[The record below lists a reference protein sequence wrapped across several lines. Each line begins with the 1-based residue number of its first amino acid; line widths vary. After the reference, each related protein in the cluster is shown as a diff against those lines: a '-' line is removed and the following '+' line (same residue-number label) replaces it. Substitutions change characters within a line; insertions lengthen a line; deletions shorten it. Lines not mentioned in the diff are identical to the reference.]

1 MLRSNTHKTTEQRY
15 DIDPWHQGMTRH
27 GAKHN
32 VAATAANYND
42 RYLGGQ
48 PWSSRVLKWNQDLYR
63 EPSNKLGYRFLYD
76 KDVPRKYPT
85 AGMLNQVHASAG
97 EASVRTMP
105 VRAKFNTTA

>member
-1 MLRSNTHKTTEQRY
+1 MLRSNGHQPLERRF
-15 DIDPWHQGMTRH
+15 DIEPAYQQMTCH

-32 VAATAANYND
+32 TAATAAVYTD

-48 PWSSRVLKWNQDLYR
+48 PWSSRVLKWNQEQYR

-85 AGMLNQVHASAG
+85 AGLFNQVHASAG